1 MKLALK
7 GLTLA
12 AGILWA
18 LTFFSVGF
26 LNFLWPSYGKAFL
39 DVMSSVYPGYK
50 VAGTFAS
57 VIIGSLYALVDGLVG
72 GAIFAWVYN
81 CFAK

>member
-1 MKLALK
+1 MKLSLK
-7 GLTLA
+7 ALTLA

-18 LTFFSVGF
+18 LTVFLVGF

-39 DVMSSVYPGYK
+39 DVVSSVYPGYK
-50 VAGTFAS
+50 VVGTFGS
-57 VIIGSLYALVDGLVG
+57 VIVGSLYALVDGLVG
-72 GAIFAWVYN
+72 GAIFAWLYN